1 MKNVDRSVRRNCR
14 RPRPIITSWRTR
26 RPSRVHGR
34 VPSALGENLTVT
46 NDTLRYVKDGHTLA
60 HAIVDTVREALI
72 VLDRNLRVIVAS
84 RSFYQTFG
92 VDPQDTQ
99 GQLFYDLSNGQWN
112 IPALRRLLEEVIPQH
127 RTIEAYEVEHEFLTI
142 GRRTMLL
149 NARQVFDE
157 EHPDSILLLLAIED
171 ITQRRDAEREKDE
184 LLRQKEMLLQ
194 EMQHR
199 VANSLQ
205 IIASILSL
213 KARTVQSEE
222 TRQHLR
228 DAHQRVMSVAT
239 VQQQLQA
246 SGPGDRIKVGP
257 YLSKLC
263 DSLGGSIIDRRGA
276 HSLLV
281 QAAAGTVESSQA
293 VSLGLVTTEL
303 VINALKHAFPSGHAG
318 EIVVNYDVDG
328 AGWRLSVSDNG
339 VGWGDDR
346 HERIGAGLGTSIV
359 EALSHQL
366 DARVEVSTG
375 PRGTTVSIIH
385 AG

>member
-1 MKNVDRSVRRNCR
+1 MADD
-14 RPRPIITSWRTR
+14 
-26 RPSRVHGR
+26 
-34 VPSALGENLTVT
+34 ALRL
-46 NDTLRYVKDGHTLA
+46 VKDGHTLA

-72 VLDRNLRVIVAS
+72 VLDRDLRVIAAS

-92 VDPQDTQ
+92 ANPQDTQ
-99 GQLFYDLSNGQWN
+99 GQLFYDLDNGQWN

-127 RTIEAYEVEHEFLTI
+127 RTIEGYEVEHEFPTI
-142 GRRTMLL
+142 GRRSMLL
-149 NARQVFDE
+149 NARQVFEE
-157 EHPDSILLLLAIED
+157 EHPNSTLLLLAIED
-171 ITQRRDAEREKDE
+171 VTQRRDAERQKDE

-205 IIASILSL
+205 IIASILIL
-213 KARTVQSEE
+213 KTRTVQSEE

-246 SGPGDRIKVGP
+246 GLGERIEVGP

-263 DSLGGSIIDRRGA
+263 DSLRNSMIDHSGP

-281 QAAAGTVESSQA
+281 QAATGTVESSQA

-303 VINALKHAFPSGHAG
+303 VINALKHAFPPGHEG
-318 EIVVNYDVDG
+318 EIVVRYDVDG

-339 VGWGDDR
+339 VGRRDDG
-346 HERIGAGLGTSIV
+346 HERAGGGLGTSIV

-366 DARVEVSTG
+366 NARTEMSAG
-375 PRGTTVSIIH
+375 PQGTIVSIIH
-385 AG
+385 AA

>member
-1 MKNVDRSVRRNCR
+1 MADDV
-14 RPRPIITSWRTR
+14 
-26 RPSRVHGR
+26 
-34 VPSALGENLTVT
+34 
-46 NDTLRYVKDGHTLA
+46 LRHVKDGHSLA

-72 VLDRNLRVIVAS
+72 VLDRDLRVVAAS

-92 VDPQDTQ
+92 ANPQDTQ
-99 GQLFYDLSNGQWN
+99 GQLFYDLDNGRWN

-127 RTIEAYEVEHEFLTI
+127 RAIEGYEVEHEFPTI

-149 NARQVFDE
+149 NARQVFE
-157 EHPDSILLLLAIED
+157 EEYPDSTLLLLAIED
-171 ITQRRDAEREKDE
+171 ITQRRDTEREKDE

-205 IIASILSL
+205 IIASILLL

-239 VQQQLQA
+239 VQQQLQP
-246 SGPGDRIKVGP
+246 SGLGDRIEVGP

-263 DSLGGSIIDRRGA
+263 DSLRNSMIDLSGP

-281 QAAAGTVESSQA
+281 QAATGTVESSQA

-303 VINALKHAFPSGHAG
+303 VINAVKHALSPDHEG
-318 EIVVNYDVDG
+318 EIVVRYDVDG

-339 VGWGDDR
+339 VGRRDDG
-346 HERIGAGLGTSIV
+346 HERAGGGLGTSIV

-366 DARVEVSTG
+366 NARTEVSAG
-375 PRGTTVSIIH
+375 PQGTIVSIIH
-385 AG
+385 VA

>member
-1 MKNVDRSVRRNCR
+1 
-14 RPRPIITSWRTR
+14 
-26 RPSRVHGR
+26 
-34 VPSALGENLTVT
+34 
-46 NDTLRYVKDGHTLA
+46 
-60 HAIVDTVREALI
+60 
-72 VLDRNLRVIVAS
+72 
-84 RSFYQTFG
+84 
-92 VDPQDTQ
+92 
-99 GQLFYDLSNGQWN
+99 
-112 IPALRRLLEEVIPQH
+112 
-127 RTIEAYEVEHEFLTI
+127 
-142 GRRTMLL
+142 MLL
-149 NARQVFDE
+149 NARQVFEEE
-157 EHPDSILLLLAIED
+157 EHPDSTLLLLAIED

-205 IIASILSL
+205 IIASILML

-239 VQQQLQA
+239 VQQQLQP
-246 SGPGDRIKVGP
+246 SGLGDRIEVGP

-263 DSLGGSIIDRRGA
+263 DSLRNSMIDHSGP

-281 QAAAGTVESSQA
+281 QAVTGTVESSQA

-303 VINALKHAFPSGHAG
+303 VINALKHAFPPGHEG
-318 EIVVNYDVDG
+318 EIVVRYDVDG

-339 VGWGDDR
+339 IGRRDDG
-346 HERIGAGLGTSIV
+346 HERAGGGLGTSIV

-366 DARVEVSTG
+366 NARAEMSAG
-375 PRGTTVSIIH
+375 PQGTIVSIIH
-385 AG
+385 VA

>member
-1 MKNVDRSVRRNCR
+1 MADD
-14 RPRPIITSWRTR
+14 
-26 RPSRVHGR
+26 
-34 VPSALGENLTVT
+34 ALRL
-46 NDTLRYVKDGHTLA
+46 VKDGHTLA

-72 VLDRNLRVIVAS
+72 VLDRDLRVIAAS

-92 VDPQDTQ
+92 ANPQDTQ
-99 GQLFYDLSNGQWN
+99 GQLFYDLDNGQWN

-127 RTIEAYEVEHEFLTI
+127 RTIEGYEVEHEFPTI
-142 GRRTMLL
+142 GRRSMLL
-149 NARQVFDE
+149 NARQVFEE
-157 EHPDSILLLLAIED
+157 EHPNSTLLLLAIED
-171 ITQRRDAEREKDE
+171 VTQRRDAERQKDE

-205 IIASILSL
+205 IIASILIL
-213 KARTVQSEE
+213 KTRTVQSEE

-246 SGPGDRIKVGP
+246 GLGERIEVGP

-263 DSLGGSIIDRRGA
+263 DSLRNSMIDHSGP

-281 QAAAGTVESSQA
+281 QAATGTVESSQA

-303 VINALKHAFPSGHAG
+303 VINALKHAFPPGHEG
-318 EIVVNYDVDG
+318 EIVVRYDVDG

-339 VGWGDDR
+339 VGRRDDG
-346 HERIGAGLGTSIV
+346 HERAGGGLGTSIV

-366 DARVEVSTG
+366 NARTEMSAG
-375 PRGTTVSIIH
+375 PKGTIVSIIH
-385 AG
+385 AA